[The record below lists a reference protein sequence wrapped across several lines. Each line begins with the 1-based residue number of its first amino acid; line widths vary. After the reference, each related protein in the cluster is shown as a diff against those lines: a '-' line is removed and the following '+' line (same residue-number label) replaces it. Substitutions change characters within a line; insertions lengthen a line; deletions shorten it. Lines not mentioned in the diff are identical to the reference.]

1 MSVTTTL
8 LPRAL
13 LAHWTAPLAALATGT
28 ALVALGLW
36 LWGIRA
42 LGDVMDAV
50 GESVTISAHL
60 EADLDETGVEAV
72 LKTVAARP
80 DVRFVRFLGA
90 DDQAARLR
98 ALLGET
104 WASET
109 DARVQALGAMIEV
122 GVAFEGL
129 DREGLG
135 QLTRALE
142 GVAGIEGVEAA
153 PEAPEAMEAFVDLR
167 DTLSEASLT
176 WALLALLLGLGAS
189 AAWASGAVTR
199 NELLVRLAARLGAT
213 PTQLAAP
220 IVIAALVIGLLGAG
234 LGGWLFARVTGGL
247 EGVLVRL
254 PGGSAVSAGPFIGL
268 FFVAGPVIVWAGAQA
283 GLRRLR
289 QLGSLEG
296 EARVGE
302 RPASASARDGDG
314 GAEGP

>member
-1 MSVTTTL
+1 MSASTTL

-13 LAHWTAPLAALATGT
+13 LAHWTAPLAALATAT

-42 LGDVMDAV
+42 IGDVMEAV

-60 EADLDETGVEAV
+60 EADLDEAGVEAL

-80 DVRFVRFLGA
+80 DVSFVRFLGA
-90 DDQAARLR
+90 SDQAARLTT
-98 ALLGET
+98 LLGET
-104 WASET
+104 WASDT
-109 DARVQALGAMIEV
+109 DARVHALGAMIEV

-129 DREGLG
+129 DAEGLAR
-135 QLTRALE
+135 LTTAL
-142 GVAGIEGVEAA
+142 GGIAGIDGVEAV

-167 DTLSEASLT
+167 ETLSEASLT

-189 AAWASGAVTR
+189 AAWASGVVMR
-199 NELLVRLAARLGAT
+199 NGLLVRLAARFGAT

-220 IVIAALVIGLLGAG
+220 IIVAAIVIGLVGAALGA
-234 LGGWLFARVTGGL
+234 WLFARVTGGL

-254 PGGSAVSAGPFIGL
+254 PGGSAGGAGPFIGL
-268 FFVAGPVIVWAGAQA
+268 FFLTGPVIVWAGAQA

-289 QLGSLEG
+289 GLGGPEAESRRERGARGRTGEG
-296 EARVGE
+296 D
-302 RPASASARDGDG
+302 SG
-314 GAEGP
+314 GAA